1 MGIKNNRCDFPDI
14 GTIQNDCSNQIYL
27 QQETEKNR
35 HNTLKSLLAEVDL
48 LLAQSSDVMRKHI
61 FSATERQYKKFIKH
75 NLVGFSI
82 QDLNNRDKETGY
94 IGFFNGVKY
103 FVSKGNF
110 TYKLKPTT
118 KCT

>member
-1 MGIKNNRCDFPDI
+1 MGIKNNCFDFPDI
-14 GTIQNDCSNQIYL
+14 GTIQNDCSKPIYL
-27 QQETEKNR
+27 QQETENNR

-48 LLAQSSDVMRKHI
+48 LLSQSSDVMRKHI

-75 NLVGFSI
+75 NLVTLSES
-82 QDLNNRDKETGY
+82 DLDNRDKETGY

-103 FVSKGNF
+103 YVSKGNF
-110 TYKLKPTT
+110 NYKLKLTT